1 MGRDLASNNPP
12 QENKTCL
19 QSAVSSCE
27 ASLMCLKTAVG
38 ASCSSHISLT
48 QSQSQVGQGNLP
60 WSPPWWLQP
69 SQLLAGIAPPFQGE
83 QCHPKK
89 ASHEGQ
95 QGANPIPLPCSATH
109 ALGWVSAEPRACCG
123 VRPRV
128 MSSGL
133 LWQLLSHFNN
143 FPTAETRSVSLQ
155 GPSVPAAQLSF
166 SWGHIQ
172 VDRVPHLSYI

>member
-12 QENKTCL
+12 QENRTCL

-27 ASLMCLKTAVG
+27 ASLMCLKTAAG
-38 ASCSSHISLT
+38 ASCSSH
-48 QSQSQVGQGNLP
+48 QSDPEPEPGGSGKPALVT
-60 WSPPWWLQP
+60 PWWLQP
-69 SQLLAGIAPPFQGE
+69 CQLLAGIAPPFQGE

-123 VRPRV
+123 VRPGV

-133 LWQLLSHFNN
+133 RWQLLSHCNN

-155 GPSVPAAQLSF
+155 GPSVPAAQLPF